1 MKANVTAEHAWLRRL
16 SGERIFET
24 APAGGI
30 EAGRRL
36 YDRMPRNARGRS
48 RPARRAQ

>member
-16 SGERIFET
+16 SGERTFEP

-30 EAGRRL
+30 EAGRGL
-36 YDRMPRNARGRS
+36 YDRMRRNARERL
-48 RPARRAQ
+48 RPARRAR